1 MRKRWQ
7 VLSGISSFGVM
18 SFVAVLALGYH
29 TTTWFWLGLGGFAAA
44 CGVSLWAAI
53 TDYHGRWP
61 AAVALATFAPFAE
74 LLIGGKLGFRGV
86 SLFAFEVVICSV
98 CTVVAAVVIL
108 ALKVPPPRD
117 SIAPARVL

>member
-18 SFVAVLALGYH
+18 SFMAVLAYGFK
-29 TTTWFWLGLGGFAAA
+29 TDTWFWLGLGGFSAA

-53 TDYHGRWP
+53 RDFHGKWP

-74 LLIGGKLGFRGV
+74 RLVSGQSMFRGV
-86 SLFAFEVVICSV
+86 NLFAFEVIVCSALTVI
-98 CTVVAAVVIL
+98 AAVVIM
-108 ALKVPPPRD
+108 VMRVPPRD
-117 SIAPARVL
+117 PVPPARLV

>member
-18 SFVAVLALGYH
+18 SFAAVLAFGFL
-29 TTTWFWLGLGGFAAA
+29 TNLWFWLGLGGFAAA

-74 LLIGGKLGFRGV
+74 VLVGGTMPFRGI
-86 SLFAFEVVICSV
+86 SLFAVEVVICSL

-108 ALKVPPPRD
+108 VMKVPPPRD
-117 SIAPARVL
+117 QIAPARLV